1 MKYKLLENNIKSK
14 NSFLCL
20 GLDTDINK
28 IPKHFLSYDDP
39 VFCFNKAMVDRLHK
53 KVVAVKINTAFY
65 EARGKEGW
73 ISLERTIDYINKNYP
88 DLFTIADAKRADI
101 GNTSKMYAKA
111 FFNKMQ
117 FDSITLSPYMGYD
130 SVTEFLNYKDK
141 NVILLSLT
149 SNQGAK
155 DFQLKNNLYLNVVS
169 ESQKWDNS
177 DRIMY
182 VVGATKSDYL
192 TKIREI
198 APESFLLIPGVGS
211 QGGDFE
217 NVILNSTKKNNRI
230 LINISRA
237 IIYASNDKDFL
248 NSAEKVVDD
257 YNNRTSLK

>member
-39 VFCFNKAMVDRLHK
+39 VFDFNKAMVDRLHQ

-65 EARGKEGW
+65 EARGKDGW

-111 FFNKMQ
+111 FFDKMQ
-117 FDSITLSPYMGYD
+117 FDSITLSPYMGHD

-177 DRIMY
+177 ERIMY

-198 APESFLLIPGVGS
+198 APESFLLIPGIGS

>member
-39 VFCFNKAMVDRLHK
+39 VFDFNKAMVDRLHQ

-111 FFNKMQ
+111 FFEKMQ

-149 SNQGAK
+149 SNQGAN

-177 DRIMY
+177 ERIMY

>member
-39 VFCFNKAMVDRLHK
+39 VFYFNKAMVDRLHQ

-65 EARGKEGW
+65 EARGNDGW
-73 ISLERTIDYINKNYP
+73 ISLERTINYINKNYP

-111 FFNKMQ
+111 FFEKMQ

-198 APESFLLIPGVGS
+198 SPESFLLIPGVGS

>member
-39 VFCFNKAMVDRLHK
+39 VFDFNKAMVNRLHQ

-65 EARGKEGW
+65 EARGKDGW
-73 ISLERTIDYINKNYP
+73 ISLERTINYINKNYP

-111 FFNKMQ
+111 FFDKMQ

-149 SNQGAK
+149 SNQGAN

-177 DRIMY
+177 ERIMY

>member
-28 IPKHFLSYDDP
+28 IPKHYLSYDDP
-39 VFCFNKAMVDRLHK
+39 VFYFNKAMVDRLQQ

-65 EARGKEGW
+65 EARGKDGW
-73 ISLERTIDYINKNYP
+73 ISLERTINYINKNYP

-111 FFNKMQ
+111 FFEKMQ

-192 TKIREI
+192 TKIRER

>member
-39 VFCFNKAMVDRLHK
+39 VFDFNKAMVDRLNE

-65 EARGKEGW
+65 EARGKDGW
-73 ISLERTIDYINKNYP
+73 ISLERTINYINKNYP

-111 FFNKMQ
+111 FFEKMQ

-155 DFQLKNNLYLNVVS
+155 DFQLKNNLYLNVLS

-192 TKIREI
+192 TKIRQI
-198 APESFLLIPGVGS
+198 APESFLLIPGIGS

>member
-39 VFCFNKAMVDRLHK
+39 VFDFNKAMVDRLNE

-65 EARGKEGW
+65 EARGKDGW
-73 ISLERTIDYINKNYP
+73 ISLERTINYINKNYP

-111 FFNKMQ
+111 FFDKMQ

-177 DRIMY
+177 ERIMY

>member
-1 MKYKLLENNIKSK
+1 
-14 NSFLCL
+14 
-20 GLDTDINK
+20 
-28 IPKHFLSYDDP
+28 
-39 VFCFNKAMVDRLHK
+39 
-53 KVVAVKINTAFY
+53 
-65 EARGKEGW
+65 
-73 ISLERTIDYINKNYP
+73 
-88 DLFTIADAKRADI
+88 
-101 GNTSKMYAKA
+101 MYAKA
-111 FFNKMQ
+111 FFDKMQ

-130 SVTEFLNYKDK
+130 SVTEFLNYKYK

-177 DRIMY
+177 ERIMY

-230 LINISRA
+230 LINISRG

-248 NSAEKVVDD
+248 NSAEEVVDD

>member
-39 VFCFNKAMVDRLHK
+39 VFDFNKAMVDRLHQ

-65 EARGKEGW
+65 EARGKDGW

-111 FFNKMQ
+111 FFDKMQ

-198 APESFLLIPGVGS
+198 APESFLLIPGIGS

>member
-39 VFCFNKAMVDRLHK
+39 VFDFNKAMVNRLHQ

-65 EARGKEGW
+65 EARGKDGW
-73 ISLERTIDYINKNYP
+73 ISLERTINYINKNYP

-111 FFNKMQ
+111 FFDKMQ

>member
-1 MKYKLLENNIKSK
+1 M
-14 NSFLCL
+14 
-20 GLDTDINK
+20 
-28 IPKHFLSYDDP
+28 SYDDP
-39 VFCFNKAMVDRLHK
+39 VFDFNKAMVDRLHQ

-65 EARGKEGW
+65 EARGKDGW

-111 FFNKMQ
+111 FFDKMQ

-177 DRIMY
+177 ERIMY

>member
-39 VFCFNKAMVDRLHK
+39 VFDFNKAMVDRLNE

-65 EARGKEGW
+65 EARGKDGW
-73 ISLERTIDYINKNYP
+73 ISLERTINYINKNYP

-101 GNTSKMYAKA
+101 ANTSKMYAKA
-111 FFNKMQ
+111 FFEKMQ

-155 DFQLKNNLYLNVVS
+155 DFQLKNNLYLNVLS

-192 TKIREI
+192 TKIRQI
-198 APESFLLIPGVGS
+198 APESFLLIPGIGS

>member
-28 IPKHFLSYDDP
+28 IPKYFLSYDDP
-39 VFCFNKAMVDRLHK
+39 VFDFNKAMVDRLHQ

-65 EARGKEGW
+65 EARGKDGW
-73 ISLERTIDYINKNYP
+73 ISLERTINYINKNYP

-111 FFNKMQ
+111 FFDKMQ

-182 VVGATKSDYL
+182 VVGATKLEYL
-192 TKIREI
+192 KKIRDT

-237 IIYASNDKDFL
+237 IIYASNGKDFL

-257 YNNRTSLK
+257 YNNRTSFK

>member
-39 VFCFNKAMVDRLHK
+39 VFDFNKAMVNRLHQ

-65 EARGKEGW
+65 EARGKDGW
-73 ISLERTIDYINKNYP
+73 ISLERTINYINKNYP

-111 FFNKMQ
+111 FFDKMQ

-237 IIYASNDKDFL
+237 IIYASTDKDFL

>member
-39 VFCFNKAMVDRLHK
+39 VFDFNKAMVDRLNE

-65 EARGKEGW
+65 EARGKDGW
-73 ISLERTIDYINKNYP
+73 ISLERTINYINKNYP

-111 FFNKMQ
+111 FFDKMQ

-155 DFQLKNNLYLNVVS
+155 DFQLKNNLYLNVLS

-192 TKIREI
+192 TKIRQI
-198 APESFLLIPGVGS
+198 APESFLLIPGIGS

-248 NSAEKVVDD
+248 NSAEDVVDY

>member
-39 VFCFNKAMVDRLHK
+39 VFDFNKAMVNRLHQ

-65 EARGKEGW
+65 EARGKDGW
-73 ISLERTIDYINKNYP
+73 ISLERTINYINKNYP

-111 FFNKMQ
+111 FFEKMQ

-198 APESFLLIPGVGS
+198 APESFLLIPGIGS

>member
-39 VFCFNKAMVDRLHK
+39 VFDFNKAMVDRLHQ

-65 EARGKEGW
+65 EARGKDGW

-111 FFNKMQ
+111 FFEKMQ

-177 DRIMY
+177 ERIMY

>member
-28 IPKHFLSYDDP
+28 IPKYFLSYDDP
-39 VFCFNKAMVDRLHK
+39 VFDFNKAMVDRLHQ

-65 EARGKEGW
+65 EARGKDGW

-111 FFNKMQ
+111 FFDKMQ

-198 APESFLLIPGVGS
+198 APESFLLIPGIGS

-257 YNNRTSLK
+257 YNNRTFLK